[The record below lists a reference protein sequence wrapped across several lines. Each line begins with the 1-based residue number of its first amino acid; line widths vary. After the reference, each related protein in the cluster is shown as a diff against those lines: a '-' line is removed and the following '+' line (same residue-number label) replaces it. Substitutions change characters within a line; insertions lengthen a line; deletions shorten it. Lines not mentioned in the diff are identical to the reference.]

1 MALGA
6 SYTDPGATASK
17 LGQPDTSYAND
28 IQISAKGNVIVN
40 QLGNYI
46 LTYTAPNDPAGNVGP
61 IITRTVMV
69 QDLPQLEILD
79 LTIETSNNKSSYA
92 KTEDTLTVRLTVN
105 DTITVGTVSIL
116 GLNTTPSINNNSI
129 SANLIIPTHIAIEEH
144 VTFVITVKSNDGAQ
158 RKVTQKDL
166 SVNDTI
172 FVDTVA
178 PRIYLI
184 GAKKYTVLI
193 NSTNP
198 FIPGAVVVDGDPDH
212 PE

>member
-1 MALGA
+1 M
-6 SYTDPGATASK
+6 
-17 LGQPDTSYAND
+17 
-28 IQISAKGNVIVN
+28 
-40 QLGNYI
+40 
-46 LTYTAPNDPAGNVGP
+46 
-61 IITRTVMV
+61 
-69 QDLPQLEILD
+69 
-79 LTIETSNNKSSYA
+79 
-92 KTEDTLTVRLTVN
+92 TVRLTVN

-184 GAKKYTVLI
+184 GAKNHAVLI

-212 PE
+212 PRIHSNHHKRYFEYIHNQFCDYLYIHSRARWSGKPRF